1 MTDLATSPEAGLASA
16 PANPDQ
22 PASSGPAPA
31 SADPRGALD
40 PRALAA
46 DFPILE
52 QRPHGKR
59 LVYLDAAATSQ
70 KPRVVIEAMDRYYRE
85 YNANVHRAI
94 YEIGERATQE
104 YEGARAK
111 VARLI
116 NAPAAHEIVWTRNA
130 TESINLVAYSC

>member
-1 MTDLATSPEAGLASA
+1 MTDLATSPATGLARAGRPA
-16 PANPDQ
+16 PA
-22 PASSGPAPA
+22 SGGPAPA

-70 KPRVVIEAMDRYYRE
+70 KPRAVIEAMDRYYRE

-94 YEIGERATQE
+94 YELS
-104 YEGARAK
+104 
-111 VARLI
+111 LI
-116 NAPAAHEIVWTRNA
+116 HISEPTRP
-130 TESINLVAYSC
+130 Y